1 MFEGWVLVCQALT
14 VACVHLVGLEPVEPV
29 SYEGCE
35 ECLVAGDRWL
45 HLRLCM
51 QCGHVGC
58 CDGSS
63 NRHATRHFEESG
75 HGVVQ
80 SFEPGE
86 KWAYCYIDDD
96 FVESIAPEL
105 DRHYR

>member
-1 MFEGWVLVCQALT
+1 MP
-14 VACVHLVGLEPVEPV
+14 CVHLTDIEPIEP
-29 SYEGCE
+29 STIEGCE
-35 ECLVAGDRWL
+35 DCLKIGGQWV

-58 CDGSS
+58 CDDSP
-63 NRHATRHFEESG
+63 NKHATRHFHDVG

-86 KWAYCYIDDD
+86 RWAFCYLDNDMIDP
-96 FVESIAPEL
+96 VPE
-105 DRHYR
+105 DVNRSHR

>member
-1 MFEGWVLVCQALT
+1 MP
-14 VACVHLVGLEPVEPV
+14 CVHLTDLEPIEP
-29 SYEGCE
+29 STIEGCE
-35 ECLVAGDRWL
+35 DGLKIGGQWV

-58 CDGSS
+58 CDDSP
-63 NRHATRHFEESG
+63 NKHAMRHFHDVG

-86 KWAYCYIDDD
+86 HGAFCHLDNDMIDP
-96 FVESIAPEL
+96 VPEYVN
-105 DRHYR
+105 RSYR